1 MKKFISLVLA
11 LIMVLTIVG
20 CGVEET
26 TTEKQLND
34 LIPMVMVNG
43 TLYLDTGKESPIKE
57 RKCGTPDGEITSSV
71 DQTEKPTKD
80 NQSNFGTGYKY
91 QYGSEGTIELYMN
104 EKWWVYEAETAEY
117 GETKDKVQ
125 PAGTLAEEAFDI
137 TISYANYAE
146 ISGGLN
152 ADKMSVSSV
161 CHLPI
166 WKFDT
171 LKEVEQFKQLNDKFT
186 FDSGYDEISSFNDT
200 VAKYDATFFEE
211 NSLMLVYVAA
221 NSGSYRYG
229 VNSVFCDNASFCIH
243 IEQTNNPEVGTTDMA
258 GWFITVAV
266 PDSMVENCT
275 EFDADL
281 NNEVSYLSK

>member
-1 MKKFISLVLA
+1 MKRFIALVLSLA
-11 LIMVLTIVG
+11 FVLSLAG
-20 CGVEET
+20 CNNNSMNYIIANKPSVTGVVEEVH
-26 TTEKQLND
+26 D
-34 LIPMVMVNG
+34 DYVVI
-43 TLYLDTGKESPIKE
+43 YS
-57 RKCGTPDGEITSSV
+57 
-71 DQTEKPTKD
+71 
-80 NQSNFGTGYKY
+80 
-91 QYGSEGTIELYMN
+91 
-104 EKWWVYEAETAEY
+104 ETAEGY
-117 GETKDKVQ
+117 PNGSRWSISLNVENSDSYTALAVGDEIVVYHDGNVMETAPLQAGKVYAITLKTPADRMDGETKDKVQ
-125 PAGTLAEEAFDI
+125 PAGTLAEEVFDI

-152 ADKMSVSSV
+152 ADKMAVSSV
-161 CHLPI
+161 RHLPI

-186 FDSGYDEISSFNDT
+186 FDSGYDEIVSFNDT

-229 VNSVFCDNASFCIH
+229 VNSVFCDDASFCIH

-281 NNEVSYLSK
+281 NNIEN